1 MTDRL
6 YAIVRSQKYS
16 ILIHQR
22 ARKKRFMKHLTDF
35 SSTMTAVMANGKS
48 AAPQKQPT
56 KSTVLQ
62 YQSVLY
68 KNKLDLLESCAY
80 EKLGE

>member
-1 MTDRL
+1 ML
-6 YAIVRSQKYS
+6 CLIIPKQNNSVLILQK
-16 ILIHQR
+16 

-35 SSTMTAVMANGKS
+35 SSTMTTVMANGES

-68 KNKLDLLESCAY
+68 KNKLELLESIT
-80 EKLGE
+80 K